1 MVKNSDIFYQEVRN
15 NTQQVQENIQADN
28 GIVSILVNSCSS
40 LLWLADTAVKEGLL
54 ALGEAKDREKVTG
67 LVNGME
73 LARMIDLVCD
83 GTEPEVIEDMCM
95 KRYFSWNYS
104 KIEGFLYLVYMDVML
119 DIQNGVNFFRIRESI
134 KSFMPFEV
142 NRELDRMAAE
152 EEKKNKQISESSW
165 KKLYGRTFPIQPEA
179 SEYYIIRIVD
189 YCIISMSDK
198 EVQRLLRDIET
209 QRCVLLMKG
218 LSGDALKKLHDNL
231 SERLCA
237 MLLEDM
243 EYMGP
248 VRLIDVADAANK
260 VFQVMLKLAGM
271 GEISVPGKFAEIFV
285 VCNVADVQKTEFL
298 DLKK

>member
-1 MVKNSDIFYQEVRN
+1 M
-15 NTQQVQENIQADN
+15 
-28 GIVSILVNSCSS
+28 
-40 LLWLADTAVKEGLL
+40 
-54 ALGEAKDREKVTG
+54 
-67 LVNGME
+67 
-73 LARMIDLVCD
+73 
-83 GTEPEVIEDMCM
+83 
-95 KRYFSWNYS
+95 
-104 KIEGFLYLVYMDVML
+104 
-119 DIQNGVNFFRIRESI
+119 
-134 KSFMPFEV
+134 
-142 NRELDRMAAE
+142 
-152 EEKKNKQISESSW
+152 
-165 KKLYGRTFPIQPEA
+165 
-179 SEYYIIRIVD
+179 
-189 YCIISMSDK
+189 
-198 EVQRLLRDIET
+198 QRLLRDIET